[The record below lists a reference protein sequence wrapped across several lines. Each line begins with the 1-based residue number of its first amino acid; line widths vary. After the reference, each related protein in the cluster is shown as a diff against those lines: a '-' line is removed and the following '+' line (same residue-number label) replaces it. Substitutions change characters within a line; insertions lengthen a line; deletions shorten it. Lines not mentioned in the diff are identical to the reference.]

1 VSATSTGAESWIVTG
16 QDAPAEDAR
25 ISRAFGPARETP
37 EGTEIPVQRSRREHG
52 AAVPVGVLRI
62 AGGQVTFHAAPLPG
76 RRAAQRV
83 LFFWILVWI
92 AWLWR
97 RARSYE

>member
-1 VSATSTGAESWIVTG
+1 MSANSTGAGSWIVAG
-16 QDAPAEDAR
+16 QDAPPEDAR
-25 ISRAFGPARETP
+25 ISSAFGPARETA
-37 EGTEIPVQRSRREHG
+37 GGIEIPVLDSRPRHG

-62 AGGQVTFHAAPLPG
+62 AEGRVAFHPAPLPG

-97 RARSYE
+97 RVRSYE